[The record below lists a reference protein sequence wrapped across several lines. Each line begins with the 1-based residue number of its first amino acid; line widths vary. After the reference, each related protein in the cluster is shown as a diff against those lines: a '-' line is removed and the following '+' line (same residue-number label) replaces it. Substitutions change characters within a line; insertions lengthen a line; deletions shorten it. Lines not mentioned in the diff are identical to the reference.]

1 MPGSGGDYF
10 FLHKKSSNCGKALKL
25 FQPSKSGNISYG
37 SINDLR
43 DGNIE
48 TNARKEI
55 GNPQPITFVL
65 YVGQVSARL
74 GRQSF
79 NTLN

>member
-1 MPGSGGDYF
+1 MICGT
-10 FLHKKSSNCGKALKL
+10 SNDTWYGK
-25 FQPSKSGNISYG
+25 
-37 SINDLR
+37 
-43 DGNIE
+43 IE
-48 TNARKEI
+48 IDARKEI